1 MKYKVFSSLRHRNFR
16 YFYVGQ
22 CISLMGTWMQ
32 RTAQVWLVYSMTKSP
47 LLLSLLGVCQFG
59 PMLLLSLFAGVFVD
73 RFPKRKIL
81 IFTQSVFMIQALV
94 LALLV
99 LTGYVKYWE
108 ILALATIFGLIQTLD
123 MPARQSFFVEMVGK
137 EDLMNAI
144 SLNSTIVNLGK
155 IVGPMFAGIV
165 MAETGAG
172 FCFLLN
178 GVSYIAVIYGL
189 FLIDIDGVSHKKV
202 RDSALKEI
210 KDGIAYILN
219 SKILKLTFVLMAI
232 VCTFAMNIDIIIP
245 VFTKD
250 ILHMGVEE
258 YTMLLSAMGIGAL
271 IGAVVMAGRSRKGLN
286 KSVLLWDGIL
296 VSIMQMTLIYVR
308 NYYMV
313 FLIIVIAGFLNLTFL
328 NMANSFLQ
336 LNSADDYRGR
346 VMSVYALVNM
356 GSTPIGNF
364 YAGAAMEK
372 MGGQMGFFMCG
383 AITFILIM
391 IVLLFRSKK
400 RLA

>member
-1 MKYKVFSSLRHRNFR
+1 
-16 YFYVGQ
+16 
-22 CISLMGTWMQ
+22 MQ
-32 RTAQVWLVYSMTKSP
+32 RTAQVWLVYSITKSP

-81 IFTQSVFMIQALV
+81 IFTQIVFMIQALV
-94 LALLV
+94 LAILV
-99 LTGYVKYWE
+99 KTGYVRYWH
-108 ILALATIFGLIQTLD
+108 ILVLASVFGLIQTLD

-137 EDLMNAI
+137 EDIMNAI

-155 IVGPMFAGIV
+155 IIGPMLAGIV
-165 MAETGAG
+165 MAETGAA

-189 FLIDIDGVSHKKV
+189 FLIDVDGISHKKV
-202 RDSALKEI
+202 SKSAIKEI
-210 KDGIAYILN
+210 KDGIKYIFN
-219 SKILKLTFVLMAI
+219 SKILILTFVLMAI

-250 ILHMGVEE
+250 ILHMGVQE
-258 YTMLLSAMGIGAL
+258 YTVLLSAMGIGAL
-271 IGAVVMAGRSRKGLN
+271 IGAIVMAGRSKKGLN
-286 KSVLLWDGIL
+286 KNILFLDGIL
-296 VSIMQMTLIYVR
+296 VSIVQMALILVR
-308 NYYMV
+308 NYPIA
-313 FLIIVIAGFLNLTFL
+313 FLLITVAGFLNLTFL

-336 LNSADDYRGR
+336 LNSSDDFRGR

-391 IVLLFRSKK
+391 IVLICRFKR